1 MKTRNVIAALLCAS
15 ALLVSAFAQAQP
27 NSKLKPDQTLLL
39 YPEGQDVD
47 KGLEGAQGPCVSN
60 GWTKAEEINPKGN
73 IANITEPT
81 IDLYFPKK
89 PNGQMVVVC
98 PGGGYW
104 IVSSYNEGVY
114 VADWFLNQ
122 GISVCVVK

>member
-1 MKTRNVIAALLCAS
+1 MKTRNVIAALICVC

-27 NSKLKPDQTLLL
+27 NSKLKPNQTLLL
-39 YPEGQDVD
+39 YPEGQEVD

-60 GWTKAEEINPKGN
+60 GCTKPEEINPKGN
-73 IANITEPT
+73 IGYITEPT

-98 PGGGYW
+98 PGGGYK
-104 IVSSYNEGVY
+104 IVSS
-114 VADWFLNQ
+114 
-122 GISVCVVK
+122 